1 MDNNRQLNMDKVI
14 HMRPLILTSK
24 ISFPSVNSH
33 YVPRPRLME
42 QLNESVR
49 FRLTLVTAPAGSGK
63 TTLVSSWVTQC
74 NLKACWVSLESVDN
88 DFNRFWTYIAAAV
101 DKCSPG
107 FARRADY
114 FYQSSRG
121 ASVEAMVSFMLHELN
136 QLSYEL
142 VLVLDDYHVIDNL
155 DIHDSICF
163 LLEHLPL
170 HIHLILMSRNLPPAS
185 FPLSRLRV
193 RSQLMQLDSLDL
205 RFTRNEIQ
213 LLEHKSLGHALSL
226 EDLVLLEEKTEGWAA
241 GLILA
246 FLSMSGRSDHASFIQ
261 SFAGNHRYVL
271 DYLMDEVLLRQ
282 SEQLQSLLLQTSIL
296 DRFSALLAEAVTGN
310 PHSSELVHTLESSQ
324 MFLIPL
330 DDTRVWF
337 RYHHLFADM
346 LRERLQHKCNAEEI
360 AELHR
365 RAYHW
370 YESQGMFMEAIQH
383 ALTSGDHEIAAH
395 MMERNF
401 SAIITQGE
409 ESRLKLW
416 LGQTPLLNIIHRP
429 DLFYFQAGTM
439 ARSGHIADA
448 RRFLER
454 VEQILTIEASTF
466 TPEVMKEVQMRM
478 GLYGASLDFY
488 QGDVASFIQALDV
501 NREGL
506 LRFPSIVHVVNLGE
520 ALLYRGPIGF
530 GGRLKKMANLISL
543 VSTSEERRAIIH
555 ATLQGHGFVF
565 LADLNYEWNR
575 LDEAIIALD
584 QGVSANAIEPNLGVM
599 TPGYILQSK
608 IYQAEGHLLEAEQ
621 TITGAISDME
631 AVHSPYWQ
639 LLLEARL
646 VRIKLTRGDVDAGLQ
661 WIQLRHLQV
670 MDKSSVQREYEHVT
684 LARVLMANHQQEEA
698 IRWLTVLLIEA
709 KRADRLGSQ
718 IEILLLMGLC
728 HHALRQHSLAVD
740 RMDQALK
747 LAEPEGYVRIFL
759 DEGKPL
765 LRLLSWWLKEKRLD
779 EEELSLYVER
789 LLQAFSLTTSSVRQK
804 RAAGRKDDNIA
815 LVSLTEREK
824 QIMLLIT
831 EGRSN
836 SEIAEQ
842 LFIAPGTVKRYI
854 HNLYQKLEV
863 SSRVQAVARMK
874 ELLTE

>member
-1 MDNNRQLNMDKVI
+1 
-14 HMRPLILTSK
+14 
-24 ISFPSVNSH
+24 
-33 YVPRPRLME
+33 
-42 QLNESVR
+42 
-49 FRLTLVTAPAGSGK
+49 
-63 TTLVSSWVTQC
+63 
-74 NLKACWVSLESVDN
+74 
-88 DFNRFWTYIAAAV
+88 
-101 DKCSPG
+101 
-107 FARRADY
+107 
-114 FYQSSRG
+114 
-121 ASVEAMVSFMLHELN
+121 
-136 QLSYEL
+136 
-142 VLVLDDYHVIDNL
+142 
-155 DIHDSICF
+155 
-163 LLEHLPL
+163 
-170 HIHLILMSRNLPPAS
+170 
-185 FPLSRLRV
+185 
-193 RSQLMQLDSLDL
+193 
-205 RFTRNEIQ
+205 
-213 LLEHKSLGHALSL
+213 
-226 EDLVLLEEKTEGWAA
+226 
-241 GLILA
+241 
-246 FLSMSGRSDHASFIQ
+246 
-261 SFAGNHRYVL
+261 
-271 DYLMDEVLLRQ
+271 
-282 SEQLQSLLLQTSIL
+282 
-296 DRFSALLAEAVTGN
+296 
-310 PHSSELVHTLESSQ
+310 

-330 DDTRVWF
+330 DDTRVWY

-360 AELHR
+360 SELHR
-365 RAYHW
+365 RAYQW
-370 YESQGMFMEAIQH
+370 YESQGLFIEAIQH
-383 ALTSGDHEIAAH
+383 ALNSGDHDIAAH

-416 LGQTPLLNIIHRP
+416 LEQTPLVNIIRRP
-429 DLFYFQAGTM
+429 DLFYFQVGTM
-439 ARSGHIADA
+439 ARMGHSADA

-454 VEQILTIEASTF
+454 VEQILTVEASSF
-466 TPEVMKEVQMRM
+466 APEVKTEVQMRM

-488 QGDVASFIQALDV
+488 QGNVDSFIQAMDI

-530 GGRLKKMANLISL
+530 GGRLKKMAYLISL
-543 VSTSEERRAIIH
+543 VSTSDERRAIIH

-565 LADLNYEWNR
+565 LANLNYEWNR
-575 LDEAIIALD
+575 LDEARIALD
-584 QGVSANAIEPNLGVM
+584 QGLSANVIEPNLGVM

-608 IYQAEGHLLEAEQ
+608 IYQAEGHLMEAEQ
-621 TITGAISDME
+621 TIIGAISEME
-631 AVHSPYWQ
+631 AIHSPYWQ

-646 VRIKLTRGDVDAGLQ
+646 IRIKLTRGDVEAGLV
-661 WIQLRHLQV
+661 WIRLRHLQV
-670 MDKSSVQREYEHVT
+670 QDKSSVQREYEHVT
-684 LARVLMANHQQEEA
+684 LARVLMANHQEEEA
-698 IRWLTVLLIEA
+698 IRWLTVLLSEA
-709 KRADRLGSQ
+709 KLADRLGSQ
-718 IEILLLMGLC
+718 IEILLLIGLS
-728 HHALRQHSLAVD
+728 HYALRQHSLAVE
-740 RMDQALK
+740 RIDQALK
-747 LAEPEGYVRIFL
+747 LAESEGYVRIFL

-842 LFIAPGTVKRYI
+842 LFIAPGTVKRYV